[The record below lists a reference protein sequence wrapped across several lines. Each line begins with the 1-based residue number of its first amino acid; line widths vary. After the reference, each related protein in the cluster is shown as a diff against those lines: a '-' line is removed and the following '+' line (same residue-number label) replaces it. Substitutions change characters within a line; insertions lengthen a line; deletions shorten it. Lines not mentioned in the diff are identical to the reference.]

1 MNVQILHERAEFAGQ
16 AKEYREQFTV
26 VTSRA
31 VAHLRVLCEW
41 ALPFVARGGYFL
53 AWKGPKGAEEASA
66 AQRAI
71 RELGGTLCEV
81 RKLQRGEWFDERVLC
96 IIQKVQA
103 TPKRFPRAPGK
114 AAKQPL

>member
-1 MNVQILHERAEFAGQ
+1 M
-16 AKEYREQFTV
+16 

-31 VAHLRVLCEW
+31 VADLRVLCEW